1 MRNMVAPK
9 RAVRK
14 RWKCGVQWTRIFGD
28 AQTCGAEADRFVE
41 DNGAEI
47 GV

>member
-14 RWKCGVQWTRIFGD
+14 RRMCGVQWTRIFGG
-28 AQTCGAEADRFVE
+28 AQTCGAEAHPFVE
-41 DNGAEI
+41 DNGAET